1 MTTVKTVM
9 KERRWVEKYP
19 ELGTGPVSA
28 EPCISPEYFELE
40 REKIFR
46 RSWLNVGNVC
56 EIPER
61 GDYFVREL
69 TVCNASILVMRG
81 QDGVVRGFHNVC
93 SHRGNTLAWD
103 EKGKCRG
110 YLTCNFHSWG
120 YDSTGQLKWV
130 PDEANFFDLDKSQ
143 LGLTPVATEV
153 FNGFIF
159 INLDPSPRE
168 NLTSYLDGLDKQ
180 LTGGDFGKL
189 KLARRYRIDE
199 KANWKIG
206 LDAQNEVYHLP
217 FQHRYI
223 MPDLF
228 LANERGMVRVMD
240 VSFFNRHSVYSCE
253 MNPGHKPSAL
263 ESFIMSM
270 ETSEANRCRLP
281 VAKNSQ
287 FDFYLI
293 FPNFVLIFFR
303 SPSKDICVTY
313 NFWPLAVDHTIWEI
327 RLYAAPMQ
335 SAADRLVEEFTSTRN
350 RLVFDEDAV
359 AHETVHTGLKSR
371 AKKQLFFQDEEI
383 QIRHFHKV
391 VEDHVGP
398 FTGA

>member
-1 MTTVKTVM
+1 MKTVM

-28 EPCISPEYFELE
+28 EPCISPQYFELE
-40 REKIFR
+40 RERIFR
-46 RSWLNVGNVC
+46 RSWLNVGNIC

-69 TVCNASILVMRG
+69 AVCNASILVMRG

-153 FNGFIF
+153 FNGFVF
-159 INLDPSPRE
+159 VNLDPKPRE
-168 NLTSYLDGLDKQ
+168 NLTQYLGGLDRQ
-180 LTGGDFGKL
+180 LAGGDFDKL
-189 KLARRYRIDE
+189 SLRRIYKIDE

-228 LANERGMVRVMD
+228 LANEKGMVRVMD
-240 VSFFNRHSVYSCE
+240 VTFFNRHSLYSCE
-253 MNPGHKPSAL
+253 MNPGHKPTPL
-263 ESFIMSM
+263 ESIMMALDGSRP
-270 ETSEANRCRLP
+270 TRCRLP
-281 VAKNSQ
+281 VAGSD

-293 FPNFVLIFFR
+293 FPNFVVIFFR
-303 SPSKDICVTY
+303 GLSNDSCVTY
-313 NFWPLAVDHTIWEI
+313 NFWPLAVDRTIWEI
-327 RLYAAPMQ
+327 RLY
-335 SAADRLVEEFTSTRN
+335 SAAVQNAAEQLAEEFSRTRT

-371 AKKQLFFQDEEI
+371 AKKHLFFQDEEI
-383 QIRHFHKV
+383 QLRHFHKV
-391 VEDHVGP
+391 VEEHVGP
-398 FTGA
+398 ATGA

>member
-1 MTTVKTVM
+1 MMKTKTLM

-19 ELGTGPVSA
+19 ELGTGPVAA

-40 REKIFR
+40 RERIFR
-46 RSWLNVGNVC
+46 RTWLNVGSLCNL
-56 EIPER
+56 PER

-69 TVCNASILVMRG
+69 VVANTSILVMRG

-153 FNGFIF
+153 FNGFVF
-159 INLDPSPRE
+159 VNLDPNPRE
-168 NLTSYLDGLDKQ
+168 NLTQYLDGLDQQ
-180 LTGGDFGKL
+180 LKGGDFDKL
-189 KLARRYRIDE
+189 RLQRIYKIDE

-228 LANERGMVRVMD
+228 LANDKGMVRVMD
-240 VSFFNRHSVYSCE
+240 VTFFNRHSLYTCE
-253 MNPGHKPSAL
+253 MNPGHRPTPL
-263 ESFIMSM
+263 ESAMM
-270 ETSEANRCRLP
+270 ELQQSSSSRCRLP
-281 VAKNSQ
+281 LAGGQ
-287 FDFYLI
+287 FDFYLV
-293 FPNFVLIFFR
+293 FPNFVIVFFR
-303 SPSKDICVTY
+303 GPTDDVCLTY
-313 NFWPLAVDHTIWEI
+313 NFWPLAVDRTIWEI
-327 RLYAAPMQ
+327 RFYAAPART
-335 SAADRLVEEFTSTRN
+335 AAERLVDEFATTRN

-371 AKKQLFFQDEEI
+371 AKKYLLFQDEEI
-383 QIRHFHKV
+383 QVRHFHKI
-391 VEDHVGP
+391 VEDHVGTA
-398 FTGA
+398 TGA